1 VSVADAWRPFGI
13 ADEEYGNDTDSGVR
27 VLNLKIGADKG
38 ERDRAGMWLRS
49 AMVALAVLALAA
61 AVVSF
66 AAQYQLVYTLKH
78 LVFAAVLEAG
88 IPDVG
93 AAVFAALGI
102 ALALHGKRAL
112 RPRALNL
119 ACVGLSVTM
128 NALAA
133 GHGWRDLA
141 VWVMPSAV
149 YAVAS
154 DTLIGVIRAWTIARH
169 RGQDDEETTPLA
181 VLGGLAL
188 WVLRLSLAL
197 PSTLSG
203 FRGWVVAECPAAPQ
217 PRALT
222 QARSAAGLAAAAAA
236 EAREDLA
243 EAETEVGRLE
253 AERDELAGALQQARA
268 QAAGQVR
275 AAEDERDQALSAAGQ
290 AQAGIRRAERGTA
303 QAVSAHAKA
312 SREIARLRDLLGR
325 QRDEAAQQ
333 LTAASE
339 YYQGRLERLAELERQ
354 QQDRTAAGT
363 PREGTKTARFLALV
377 EKQLGPLSA
386 LSLSDTARIAGELA
400 PQVDLHPGSARTA
413 LANAVRTAQNG
424 SAA

>member
-1 VSVADAWRPFGI
+1 MATGTDWAPFGI
-13 ADEEYGNDTDSGVR
+13 ADEDYGDERQGVRILNLRMRGNDDGQ
-27 VLNLKIGADKG
+27 
-38 ERDRAGMWLRS
+38 DRAGTWLRY
-49 AMVALAVLALAA
+49 AMLALAVLALAA

-188 WVLRLSLAL
+188 WLLRLTLAL
-197 PSTLSG
+197 PSTLNG
-203 FRGWVVAECPAAPQ
+203 FRAWVVAECPAAPQ

-222 QARSAAGLAAAAAA
+222 QARSAAELATTAAAAARG
-236 EAREDLA
+236 ELTLA
-243 EAETEVGRLE
+243 EDETTQAR
-253 AERDELAGALQQARA
+253 AERDDLADALQQVRA
-268 QAAGQVR
+268 ETAAQVQAAQDARDR
-275 AAEDERDQALSAAGQ
+275 AIEAAGQ
-290 AQAGIRRAERGTA
+290 AQADIRRAEQGTA
-303 QAVSAHAKA
+303 RAVSARDEA
-312 SREIARLRDLLGR
+312 SHEIARLRDQIAR
-325 QRDEAAQQ
+325 QRDEVAQQ
-333 LTAASE
+333 LTAAHE
-339 YYQGRLERLAELERQ
+339 YYRGRLERLAEIERQ
-354 QQDRTAAGT
+354 HQDRTPAGT

-386 LSLSDTARIAGELA
+386 ISPADTARIAGEYA
-400 PQVDLHPGSARTA
+400 PEVDLHPGSARTA
-413 LANAVRTAQNG
+413 LANAVKTAQNG